1 MKKLMYAVVFLFE
14 GYDDN
19 LPYSSVLGVYDDR
32 ESAMRELER
41 NVEMDCQEV
50 DRDDEYFESKN
61 FVIKHKYSD
70 GETLLQHSTY
80 VDCFTKYSIQ
90 LVDVFTK

>member
-1 MKKLMYAVVFLFE
+1 MYAVVFLYE

-32 ESAMRELER
+32 EAAMRELER
-41 NVEMDCQEV
+41 NVELDCQEV
-50 DRDDEYFESKN
+50 DKDDEYFESKN

-70 GETLLQHSTY
+70 GETLLQHNTY